1 MSDISFPRG
10 QQSIADL
17 SAPSQNTAPP
27 PRPEP
32 PPISE
37 SSLLDVQAV
46 FVSPRRVVD
55 DGGVQLLF
63 RDSESGEVLRSF
75 PPETAS
81 SVYQTQQ
88 DNNQRLA
95 SSTTTPAPT
104 TLSSVQSSETDPFT
118 PSATPAIGDITPD
131 PVPETAPA
139 PAPATP
145 SASGGSDA
153 GNLTAAALSPNNDQ
167 VGIDAPPPADDT
179 EISLAS
185 A

>member
-17 SAPSQNTAPP
+17 SAPSQNPTPQAAPE
-27 PRPEP
+27 RPDP
-32 PPISE
+32 AD
-37 SSLLDVQAV
+37 SSLLDIQAV

-81 SVYQTQQ
+81 SVYQNQQ
-88 DNNQRLA
+88 DINEQLA
-95 SSTTTPAPT
+95 SSTPTPA
-104 TLSSVQSSETDPFT
+104 
-118 PSATPAIGDITPD
+118 
-131 PVPETAPA
+131 ETAPAAPTAEPVASVEAAPIAAAPAEPTVSAEPVAA

-145 SASGGSDA
+145 APEA
-153 GNLTAAALSPNNDQ
+153 GNLTAAALTPNNDQ
-167 VGIDAPPPADDT
+167 VGADAPPADDT
-179 EISLAS
+179 EISLTGA
-185 A
+185 

>member
-17 SAPSQNTAPP
+17 SAPSQNPTPP
-27 PRPEP
+27 QPEP
-32 PPISE
+32 PSISE

-81 SVYQTQQ
+81 SVYQNQQ
-88 DNNQRLA
+88 DNNERLA
-95 SSTTTPAPT
+95 AAPAAPAAPQPT
-104 TLSSVQSSETDPFT
+104 EATVDPFAA
-118 PSATPAIGDITPD
+118 PATPEAADIATA
-131 PVPETAPA
+131 PVSEPA
-139 PAPATP
+139 PAAAPETP

-167 VGIDAPPPADDT
+167 VGVDAPPPADDS
-179 EISLAS
+179 EVSLAS

>member
-17 SAPSQNTAPP
+17 SAPSQNPPP
-27 PRPEP
+27 PRPEL

-55 DGGVQLLF
+55 GGGVQLLF

-88 DNNQRLA
+88 EISERLA
-95 SSTTTPAPT
+95 AANATPAPT
-104 TLSSVQSSETDPFT
+104 TVTAVQSSETDTFA
-118 PSATPAIGDITPD
+118 PSAAPEIGDITPD
-131 PVPETAPA
+131 RVSEAAPS

-145 SASGGSDA
+145 SASDGSDA

-167 VGIDAPPPADDT
+167 VGVDAPPPADDT